1 MLAVSVQCS
10 IVTRLKLPPT
20 SKAPG
25 IIIDAGGLIE
35 TMGERRFTFIRLIVY
50 IRVLM
55 GIFQNGMILLM
66 KYTLCNQMEGQMKK
80 TTYKIV
86 SWKQFGLISCML
98 LLLLAFVSP
107 ALVAAENLDWDD
119 TTVHGDYLGKNEV
132 REFSLLLSLSL
143 CFLISKK

>member
-1 MLAVSVQCS
+1 MKFVPGSDIGLGELSKDSACAFFAQAANNGKNILLFCCHYCCQIQSPMLAVSVQCS

-66 KYTLCNQMEGQMKK
+66 KYTLCNPMEGK
-80 TTYKIV
+80 
-86 SWKQFGLISCML
+86 
-98 LLLLAFVSP
+98 
-107 ALVAAENLDWDD
+107 
-119 TTVHGDYLGKNEV
+119 
-132 REFSLLLSLSL
+132 
-143 CFLISKK
+143 